1 MPTPTLPWHDIKA
14 LFDATADLPA
24 AQRERQL
31 LAAHLSAPVLA
42 ELRSLL
48 AHHDS
53 AGGTRGFLSAGAA
66 QQLATTAASVAALSA
81 ESAAR
86 AGQRLGAWQI
96 VRAVGVGG
104 MGEVF
109 EARRADGSYEG
120 RAAVKLLKRG
130 MDSAA
135 VLQRF
140 ALERQALA
148 RLSHPHI
155 ARLLD
160 AGASPDGLPYF
171 VLEFVDGRPID
182 QAVRGLPLP
191 QRLKLFLQLAD
202 AVAHA
207 HRNLLVHRD
216 LKPGNVLVDAEGQ
229 VKLLDFGIA
238 KALDPLESQGVHNSG
253 DTTVGGIRPY
263 TPHYASPEQI
273 RGEPV
278 STATDIYSL
287 GVLLYQMLT
296 GTRPTGRKA
305 TTPAEAARSVLAD
318 MPTRPSRLTASEAPD
333 PQWQLTRKKLQ
344 GDLDNILLKALEKS
358 PEQRYASVDALAADI
373 TAYVDGKPVSAR
385 AASPGYVLLKW
396 LNRNRAAAAAGG
408 LGGLGLVTGVAA
420 TLLQGR
426 VALALGALGLSA
438 GLVLALVQ
446 ARRAQL
452 ARDDAARSRDE
463 ATRHLGEL
471 RKLANTMVFE
481 VNDALERGLTEGRRQ
496 LVHTAAQSLEQQAGF
511 EQLTDAERLD
521 LGQALSRLA
530 RLEGHQFTPNLGN
543 VPRALA
549 HYERALQVLQPM
561 AQRQQANA
569 RWQGAM
575 ATALHGHAAVMRAL
589 RRAPQG
595 LASIERA
602 AHHAGRAAALAPAE
616 MSWRALECATLA
628 QLADHAYPVVRI
640 FGMLALDDAQS
651 HVARALACSQQLVAW
666 APGQAKAQQMRA
678 YTMRLQAGFLAI
690 AGQLQE
696 AVALELAAFDVLEQ
710 TRNLQPHGA
719 TVWGTDCVPAS
730 IRVAITMRA
739 AGQYESAA
747 AAVDRALAHA
757 EQRLR
762 HDPSDEQIQGQYIAS
777 VQTKLD
783 LCVHLG
789 QDAEAAALHEAADRT
804 IPPLQRPDERNYR
817 LWQHQWMDS
826 LQVVMWVRLG
836 RLDEAAKGVERLQQ
850 GLQRLGLRENTG
862 SLDAELEANSHIASA
877 YVEAANGN
885 LLAAQQAV
893 AAAQERLQA
902 MRTLRDPRDAI
913 EAVRAWQLLVR
924 LAQAPF
930 DFDAPEPL
938 LAVDAPETPFA
949 GGAPQTPFGLSLSK
963 PRYPGADLQARLVAQ
978 ARQAQAELVARGL
991 VKPAECRESLW
1002 LAAYPD

>member
-1 MPTPTLPWHDIKA
+1 MTTTPPAWNDIKA
-14 LFDATADLPA
+14 LFDATADLAA
-24 AQRERQL
+24 AQREAL
-31 LAAHLSAPVLA
+31 LRASALNAESLA

-53 AGGTRGFLSAGAA
+53 ASDTQASFMSAGAV
-66 QQLATTAASVAALSA
+66 QQLAATEPSGPPAAAT
-81 ESAAR
+81 EGAAR
-86 AGQRLGAWQI
+86 SGQRLGAWQI
-96 VRAVGVGG
+96 VRGVGSGG

-160 AGASPDGLPYF
+160 AGASAEGLPYF

-182 QAVRGLPLP
+182 EAVRGLALQ

-238 KALDPLESQGVHNSG
+238 KALDPLEGAVG
-253 DTTVGGIRPY
+253 DTTVGGVRPY
-263 TPHYASPEQI
+263 TPHCASPEQI

-318 MPTRPSRLTASEAPD
+318 MPTRPSRLSASEAVD
-333 PQWQLTRKKLQ
+333 PQWLQTRKKLE
-344 GDLDNILLKALEKS
+344 GDLDNILLKALEKA
-358 PEQRYASVDALAADI
+358 PEQRYPSVDALAADI
-373 TAYVDGKPVSAR
+373 TAHIEGKPVSAR
-385 AASPGYVLLKW
+385 AASPGYVLMKW
-396 LNRNRAAAAAGG
+396 LNRHRAAALAAG

-420 TLLQGR
+420 TLLHGR

-446 ARRAQL
+446 ARRAQR
-452 ARDDAARSRDE
+452 ARDEAARSRDD

-471 RKLANTMVFE
+471 RRLAHSMVFE

-496 LVHTAAQSLEQQAGF
+496 LVHTAAQSLEQQAAYG
-511 EQLTDAERLD
+511 QLSDSERLD
-521 LGQALSRLA
+521 LGLALSRLA

-543 VPRALA
+543 VPRAMA
-549 HYERALQVLQPM
+549 HYERALQVLQPL
-561 AQRQQANA
+561 APRHQNSAA
-569 RWQGAM
+569 WQGAM

-589 RRAPQG
+589 KRAPQG

-602 AHHAGRAAALAPAE
+602 AQHASRAAALAPHD
-616 MSWRALECATLA
+616 MTWRALECATLT

-640 FGMLALDDAQS
+640 FGVLALDAALG
-651 HVARALACSQQLVAW
+651 HVTGALACSQQLVAW

-678 YTMRLQAGFLAI
+678 YTLRMQAGFVAI
-690 AGQLQE
+690 EGRLQE
-696 AVALELAAFDVLEQ
+696 AVALERAALQVLDQ
-710 TRNLQPHGA
+710 AQALPNGA
-719 TVWGTDCVPAS
+719 TVWGTDFVPAH
-730 IRVAITMRA
+730 IRLAVTLRA
-739 AGQYESAA
+739 AGRYEEAA
-747 AAVDRALAHA
+747 AALDRALTHA
-757 EQRLR
+757 AQRLR
-762 HDPSDEQIQGQYIAS
+762 ADPSDEQIQGQYIAS
-777 VQTKLD
+777 VQSALD
-783 LCVHLG
+783 LCLHRG
-789 QDAEAAALHEAADRT
+789 KDGDAVELYETAQRT
-804 IPPLQRPDERNYR
+804 IPPLQRPDERHNR
-817 LWQHQWMDS
+817 QWQHQWMDA
-826 LQVVMWVRLG
+826 LQVVVWVRLR
-836 RLDEAAKGVERLQQ
+836 RLEDAARGVERLQQ
-850 GLQRLGLRENTG
+850 GLPRLNLSENTG
-862 SLDAELEANSHIASA
+862 SLDAELEANTHIAGA
-877 YVEAANGN
+877 YLAAANGQ
-885 LLAAQQAV
+885 LAAAQQAV
-893 AAAQERLQA
+893 DAALERLQA
-902 MRTLRDPRDAI
+902 MRALRDPRDAI

-924 LAQAPF
+924 LAEAPF
-930 DFDAPEPL
+930 D
-938 LAVDAPETPFA
+938 AVNGPN
-949 GGAPQTPFGLSLSK
+949 
-963 PRYPGADLQARLVAQ
+963 GADKLQADLVAM

-991 VKPAECRESLW
+991 VDTSERRESLW
-1002 LAAYPD
+1002 LAEQPL